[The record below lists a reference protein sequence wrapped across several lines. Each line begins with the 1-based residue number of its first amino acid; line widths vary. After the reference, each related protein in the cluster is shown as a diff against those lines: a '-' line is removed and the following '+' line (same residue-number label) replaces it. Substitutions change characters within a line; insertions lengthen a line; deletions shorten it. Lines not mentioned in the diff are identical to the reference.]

1 MKKNSLC
8 SGAGFT
14 LIELII
20 VIAVIGIMS
29 ALAISSLSNGATDA
43 REIVARQQQATVQ
56 SAVNGWVVGQL
67 SGTAS
72 LSQVRTTY
80 NTKTTSMER
89 LGLVQDYLDE
99 VSYTHFTDMSE
110 DSDEILSAALSK
122 LGWHLS
128 LPDWES
134 GSYPKVDLVK

>member
-1 MKKNSLC
+1 MKPSSLHRC
-8 SGAGFT
+8 AGFT

-29 ALAISSLSNGATDA
+29 ALAISSLSNGATDT

-56 SAVNGWVVGQL
+56 SAVNGWVTGQL

-72 LSQVRTTY
+72 LSQVRTIY
-80 NTKTTSMER
+80 NTPTTSVER
-89 LGLVQDYLDE
+89 LALIQDYLDE
-99 VSYTHFTDMSE
+99 VSYQHFTEMSE
-110 DSDEILSAALSK
+110 DSEEVLSAALAK

-128 LPDWES
+128 LPEWAS

>member
-1 MKKNSLC
+1 MKPVIRN
-8 SGAGFT
+8 ANQGFT
-14 LIELII
+14 LVELII

-56 SAVNGWVVGQL
+56 SAVSGWVTGQL
-67 SGTAS
+67 SGSSS

-80 NTKTTSMER
+80 NAAETSMER
-89 LGLVQDYLDE
+89 LALVQGYLDD
-99 VSYTHFTDMSE
+99 VSYDHFVSSSGDG
-110 DSDEILSAALSK
+110 DEVLSGSLAK

-128 LPDWES
+128 LPDWED

>member
-1 MKKNSLC
+1 MKPITLHRC
-8 SGAGFT
+8 AGFT

-29 ALAISSLSNGATDA
+29 ALAISSLSNGATDT

-56 SAVNGWVVGQL
+56 SAVNGWVTGQL

-72 LSQVRTTY
+72 LSQVRTAY
-80 NTKTTSMER
+80 NAPSTSVER
-89 LGLVQDYLDE
+89 LALVQDYLDE
-99 VSYTHFTDMSE
+99 VSYQHFTEMSE
-110 DSDEILSAALSK
+110 DSEEVLSAALGK

-128 LPDWES
+128 LPEWES

>member
-1 MKKNSLC
+1 MKKHSFHGG
-8 SGAGFT
+8 SGFT
-14 LIELII
+14 LIEMII

-29 ALAISSLSNGATDA
+29 TLAISSLTNGATDA

-56 SAVNGWVVGQL
+56 SAVNAWVVGQL

-72 LSQVRTTY
+72 LSHARTSY
-80 NTKTTSMER
+80 NTASTSMER
-89 LGLVQDYLDE
+89 LALVQDYLDE
-99 VSYTHFTDMSE
+99 VSYRHFIDMSE
-110 DSDEILSAALSK
+110 GSDEILSAALSR

-128 LPDWES
+128 LPTWES